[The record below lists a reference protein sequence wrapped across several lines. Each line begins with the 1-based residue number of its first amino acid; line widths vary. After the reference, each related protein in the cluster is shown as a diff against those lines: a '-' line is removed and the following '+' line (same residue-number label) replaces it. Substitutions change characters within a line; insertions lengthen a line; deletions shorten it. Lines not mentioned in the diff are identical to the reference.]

1 MLFCEVPLPK
11 TKAFMPT
18 FPAQH
23 AQDRRMRRVLKSP
36 DPLQEQRKKEW
47 QQGELGDWWFVWLSE
62 IPSFL
67 ILTLCLQETVG
78 VEWGGHSLPFIDE
91 EIDNNHCTSKSQ
103 SKQVEEVEVTSYLH
117 ILDLV

>member
-62 IPSFL
+62 K
-67 ILTLCLQETVG
+67 TVG